1 MDMYNEISA
10 SCGKTVAELKNMPWK
25 KCVIDV
31 MLPTMAGFQQNRW
44 RIGDTFM
51 KFMARHVKEV
61 VMEDFQVGMNL
72 LEIAMQRLSNGAVLH
87 EAISWPEP
95 LDKEY
100 WEYSSRWDEP
110 GLMSEGCYQF
120 IVSGL
125 PVCLRHNET
134 REHALKILF
143 GLIEHL
149 DAEGRIS
156 NYLLPD
162 KFKNEAVFLYGFAQN
177 QVENNASFAEVF
189 NHYAKPGEWKK
200 HKVWFA
206 THAVKVNWKDFYT
219 RVGITGFF
227 HKRKVKKEI
236 LAA

>member
-1 MDMYNEISA
+1 MDMYEFISA
-10 SCGKTVAELKNMPWK
+10 NSRKDVAELKNMSWK
-25 KCVIDV
+25 NCVLDV
-31 MLPTMAGFQQNRW
+31 VLPIMAGHRQNRW
-44 RIGDTFM
+44 RIGDAFM
-51 KFMARHVKEV
+51 KFTAFYTNDIMD
-61 VMEDFQVGMNL
+61 EDFQVGINL

-87 EAISWPEP
+87 EATSWPEP
-95 LDKEY
+95 LAKEY
-100 WEYSSRWDEP
+100 WEYSSKGDEP
-110 GLMSEGCYQF
+110 GLMSEGCYRF

-143 GLIEHL
+143 GLVEHL

-162 KFKNEAVFLYGFAQN
+162 EFENEAAFLYGFALN

-189 NHYAKPGEWKK
+189 NHYAKPGEWMK

-206 THAVKVNWKDFYT
+206 THAGELNWKDFYA
-219 RVGITGFF
+219 RIGVKGFF
-227 HKRKVKKEI
+227 DKRKVKKEI
-236 LAA
+236 QAA